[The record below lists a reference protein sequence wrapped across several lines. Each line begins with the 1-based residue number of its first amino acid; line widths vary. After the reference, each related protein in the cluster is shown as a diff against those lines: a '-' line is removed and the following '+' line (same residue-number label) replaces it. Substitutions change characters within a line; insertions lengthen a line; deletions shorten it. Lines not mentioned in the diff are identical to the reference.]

1 MTPPKHIQDVAIIN
15 ASRGGIAAPASRNR
29 PIGSVG
35 REAGVAAAPSASV
48 AVVSKRDGR
57 AYRCPGRQQ
66 GAPSCG
72 RGTTRLRFGVTA
84 EFWAVWL
91 SQTKAARRHAGGKC
105 DEPFEWT
112 PSLGSQAPAGTLPD
126 RRKRG
131 QGRGIAGPADACCKM
146 LTWWGDNRRAH
157 LNDQNGNWTPRS
169 RFTRREVEV
178 GASLAS
184 QRREAPLNLTPAGGA
199 SLNSPKRRH
208 KKLIGARGSAILGR
222 SPDKKA
228 APANRSHLCGATSS
242 QSTC

>member
-1 MTPPKHIQDVAIIN
+1 MTPPKHIQDVAIMN

-29 PIGSVG
+29 PIGKRG
-35 REAGVAAAPSASV
+35 AGGGAWRPRQARVSPSSANGMGV
-48 AVVSKRDGR
+48 

-72 RGTTRLRFGVTA
+72 RETTRLRFGVTA
-84 EFWAVWL
+84 EVWAAWL

-131 QGRGIAGPADACCKM
+131 QARGIAGPADACCRM
-146 LTWWGDNRRAH
+146 LTWWGDNRCAH

-178 GASLAS
+178 GAYFGL
-184 QRREAPLNLTPAGGA
+184 
-199 SLNSPKRRH
+199 
-208 KKLIGARGSAILGR
+208 
-222 SPDKKA
+222 
-228 APANRSHLCGATSS
+228 ATSGS
-242 QSTC
+242 PAEPYTGRRGFSKFAEAG